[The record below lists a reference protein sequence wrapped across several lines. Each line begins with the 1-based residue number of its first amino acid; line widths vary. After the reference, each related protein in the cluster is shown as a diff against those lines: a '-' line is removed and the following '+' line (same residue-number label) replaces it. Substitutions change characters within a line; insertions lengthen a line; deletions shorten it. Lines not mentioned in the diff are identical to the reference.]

1 MFTNA
6 VYATMRRKGGSKR
19 SSSEW
24 DDDYFCN
31 DDYIDR
37 HKFGESKAKKTKQKQ
52 KERREKRERLW
63 ENL

>member
-6 VYATMRRKGGSKR
+6 VRMTMKGKGKHASP
-19 SSSEW
+19 SEW
-24 DDDYFCN
+24 DDDYFQN

-37 HKFGESKAKKTKQKQ
+37 HEFGESKAKKTKQKQ

-63 ENL
+63 ENM